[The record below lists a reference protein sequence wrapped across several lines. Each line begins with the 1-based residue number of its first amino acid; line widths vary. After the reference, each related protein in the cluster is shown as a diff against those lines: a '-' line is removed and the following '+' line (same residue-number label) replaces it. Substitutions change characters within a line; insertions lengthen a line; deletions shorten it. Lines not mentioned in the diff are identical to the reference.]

1 MPALTVLDWLKK
13 KKKKNHNNDPPTPWY
28 FQIVF
33 SLIQLLVAM
42 DNISVIHRETF
53 NTWNL

>member
-13 KKKKNHNNDPPTPWY
+13 KTKKNNNNPPTPWY

-42 DNISVIHRETF
+42 DNMNVIHQETF
-53 NTWNL
+53 